1 MKGKK
6 NIPVFMFL
14 IFAVMF
20 LHACGGSSSNSSNV
34 TTTLD
39 TKPVLTTTTS
49 IGQYDIVDTD
59 QTACYNSSTGVE
71 VDCSGTGYDA
81 AYSGN
86 QPSYTESEDGL
97 TVTDD
102 VTGLIWTKN
111 TDTDGTEG
119 VDINDKLSQNDAVT
133 YCENLEL
140 GGYTDW
146 RLPDIKTLYSLILFS
161 GKDASSEP
169 QNCIDGS
176 CNPIIETVGL
186 TPFIAGSFDWAFGD
200 QAVGE
205 RVIDSQY
212 ATTTNYVSTT
222 MGGDA
227 TMFGVN
233 FIDGR
238 IKGYPLVDKRTD
250 IDKTYFVRCVTGNT
264 DYGLNNFVDNDD
276 ATITDLATGLMWQQD
291 NGDSTDFDDAVSTC
305 ENITTSDYTDWR
317 LPNAKE
323 LQSIVDYSRSP
334 DTTGSAAIDPI
345 FNAASFTNEEGE
357 NDWGYYW
364 ASSTHVDNE
373 NDGTNATYLSFGRA
387 LGYFESNILDVHGA
401 GAQRSNDKADVVTGH
416 NSTEVGDNGTFYYWG
431 PQGDIARKANKVRC
445 VRNL

>member
-1 MKGKK
+1 MCDSRPIGFGEDPNHSVDDGKE
-6 NIPVFMFL
+6 
-14 IFAVMF
+14 
-20 LHACGGSSSNSSNV
+20 H
-34 TTTLD
+34 
-39 TKPVLTTTTS
+39 
-49 IGQYDIVDTD
+49 Q
-59 QTACYNSSTGVE
+59 
-71 VDCSGTGYDA
+71 
-81 AYSGN
+81 
-86 QPSYTESEDGL
+86 
-97 TVTDD
+97 
-102 VTGLIWTKN
+102 
-111 TDTDGTEG
+111 
-119 VDINDKLSQNDAVT
+119 
-133 YCENLEL
+133 
-140 GGYTDW
+140 
-146 RLPDIKTLYSLILFS
+146 
-161 GKDASSEP
+161 
-169 QNCIDGS
+169 
-176 CNPIIETVGL
+176 
-186 TPFIAGSFDWAFGD
+186 
-200 QAVGE
+200 
-205 RVIDSQY
+205 
-212 ATTTNYVSTT
+212 
-222 MGGDA
+222 
-227 TMFGVN
+227 
-233 FIDGR
+233 
-238 IKGYPLVDKRTD
+238 
-250 IDKTYFVRCVTGNT
+250 
-264 DYGLNNFVDNDD
+264 
-276 ATITDLATGLMWQQD
+276 WQQD